1 MAYYPL
7 QQQNPYL
14 VAPPMLHGYGQA
26 PLQAM
31 AQAAPPPGWVQQ
43 QAGLQNMV
51 MEQMRGLAGAV
62 TQELAQLFGVRLDRN
77 EETAWLTLENP
88 PVLIAS
94 GAVNSRQIMS
104 VGQEA
109 DFVAV
114 GLLAHV
120 TDNAAPPVVTPNSL
134 RLQLVDGSTNRQL
147 MRAQI
152 PVSFLSE
159 TVAGASAGSRPWFLP
174 KPRIFSRNSNVIFLI
189 NNIAGADRRVDLAFF
204 GYRIYDVGA
213 LDLTRS
219 R

>member
-1 MAYYPL
+1 MAYYPV
-7 QQQNPYL
+7 QQVNPYL
-14 VAPPMLHGYGQA
+14 VAPPMLQGFGQPMAAVA
-26 PLQAM
+26 P
-31 AQAAPPPGWVQQ
+31 AAPPPAFVQAQ
-43 QAGLQNMV
+43 QMMLDQI
-51 MEQMRGLAGAV
+51 RGLAAAV
-62 TQELAQLFGVRLDRN
+62 TQEIAQLFGVRLDRN

-94 GAVNSRQIMS
+94 GAVNSRQILS

-114 GLLAHV
+114 GLLLHV
-120 TDNAAPPVVTPNSL
+120 TDNAAPPVVTPNSI
-134 RLQLVDGSTNRQL
+134 RLQIVDGSTNRQL

-152 PVSFLSE
+152 PASFLSE
-159 TVAGASAGSRPWFLP
+159 TVAGATAGSRPWFLP

-189 NNIAGADRRVDLAFF
+189 NNIAGADRRVDISFF

-213 LDLTRS
+213 LDLTRA

>member
-1 MAYYPL
+1 MAYYPV
-7 QQQNPYL
+7 QQVNPYL
-14 VAPPMLHGYGQA
+14 QAPPMLGGYGQA
-26 PLQAM
+26 PMQV
-31 AQAAPPPGWVQQ
+31 PPAFVQQ
-43 QAGLQNMV
+43 QANLQQMV
-51 MEQMRGLAGAV
+51 MDQMRGLAGAV
-62 TQELAQLFGVRLDRN
+62 TQELAQLFGMRLDRN
-77 EETAWLTLENP
+77 EEAAWLTLETP
-88 PVLIAS
+88 PVLVLN
-94 GAVNSRQIMS
+94 GAVNNRQIMS

-114 GLLAHV
+114 GLLVHV
-120 TDNAAPPVVTPNSL
+120 TDNAAPPVVTPNSI
-134 RLQLVDGSTNRQL
+134 RLQLIDGSTNRQL

-189 NNIAGADRRVDLAFF
+189 NNIAVADRRVDLSFF

-213 LDLTRS
+213 LDLTRA